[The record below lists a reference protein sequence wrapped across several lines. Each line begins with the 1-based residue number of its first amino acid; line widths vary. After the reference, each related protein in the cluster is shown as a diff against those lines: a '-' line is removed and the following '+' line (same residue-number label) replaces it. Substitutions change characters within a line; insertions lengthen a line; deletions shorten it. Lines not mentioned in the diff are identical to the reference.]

1 MYCMTNRLIQK
12 NNNEF
17 GKNNLGRYYEQNNNY
32 LQKGIGSYIYEH
44 GKKNRKINP
53 SKFVNK
59 SIYNKIKYESND
71 YNVTKRV
78 LIPEKNLTKS
88 KPTRKRFFSQE
99 RNLRHTTEGSYQ
111 SLLDRTPLT
120 FQTKGRK
127 KINRSVDYND
137 HDLFLRKNIE
147 NDNTIRLFGVERK
160 NITKNHNLESEPPKF
175 KFGRKHFYFKETSTS
190 IY

>member
-1 MYCMTNRLIQK
+1 MTDRVNQ
-12 NNNEF
+12 NNNGFEK
-17 GKNNLGRYYEQNNNY
+17 KNIGRYYEQNNNY
-32 LQKGIGSYIYEH
+32 LQYGMGSYINEY
-44 GKKNRKINP
+44 GKKNNKINP

-78 LIPEKNLTKS
+78 LIPEKNLTKL

-99 RNLRHTTEGSYQ
+99 RNFRHTTDGSYQ

-120 FQTKGRK
+120 FKTKGRK
-127 KINRSVDYND
+127 KINRSIDYKD

-147 NDNTIRLFGVERK
+147 NDNSIRLFGVERK

-190 IY
+190 LY

>member
-120 FQTKGRK
+120 FQTKEEK
-127 KINRSVDYND
+127 K
-137 HDLFLRKNIE
+137 
-147 NDNTIRLFGVERK
+147 
-160 NITKNHNLESEPPKF
+160 
-175 KFGRKHFYFKETSTS
+175 
-190 IY
+190 